1 MFFRARSKF
10 YLVAK
15 SSHRRVRHSPH
26 QEPDHNFS
34 AGKYLHSHILQSRPN
49 TQNLSIVKKVPHLQ
63 IVKMETTHNELVIL

>member
-1 MFFRARSKF
+1 MYFRARLKL

-15 SSHRRVRHSPH
+15 SSHQRVRHSPH

-49 TQNLSIVKKVPHLQ
+49 TQHSFYRPKVPHLQ
-63 IVKMETTHNELVIL
+63 IVKMETTHIELVIL